1 MMRKNNRGGV
11 GEVFLRGLLY
21 SLLIAAAVFF
31 GIMVT
36 KLIKQK
42 IKDSKL
48 DEAHNIEEVA
58 DIITAKLS
66 EGKGDIDSVSM
77 YVKRVSDEDLKRI
90 NEYISTLCGSVDTY
104 RTSGNPNKGKA
115 KVTFEIKKNTTT
127 YVYDYLKNGT
137 AIPSDNFDANRLY
150 EAVKNIADSCTSP
163 GMADYQKELR
173 LHDYLVNHCQYSYGS
188 PDDENEFRA
197 YGALI
202 DGEAVCSGYAEAM
215 ALLLTYSGV
224 ECKIVIGS
232 SKDENHAWNLVKIS
246 GDWYH
251 LDPTWDDPVEL
262 GIVTHAYFNLSDD
275 QIAYDH
281 SWNRDRT
288 EKASS
293 TSQNYFNVTSKIC
306 STVSDFELTAQFGM
320 NSPGNSFETAVSGG
334 NAADYIQQFV
344 NDYYF
349 TSLKYTLIERNSY
362 TVVIIYK

>member
-1 MMRKNNRGGV
+1 MRKNNRGGV

-48 DEAHNIEEVA
+48 EEAHNIEEVA

-66 EGKGDIDSVSM
+66 KGNVESVSM
-77 YVKRVSDEDLKRI
+77 YVKGVPDEDLKRI

-150 EAVKNIADSCTSP
+150 EAVKNIADSYTSL

-232 SKDENHAWNLVKIS
+232 SKNENHAWNLVKIS

-251 LDPTWDDPVEL
+251 LDATWDDPV
-262 GIVTHAYFNLSDD
+262 A
-275 QIAYDH
+275 
-281 SWNRDRT
+281 